1 MELHRRSRS
10 ERDWSRS
17 RQAHSTEFTESQF
30 IVNIERNT
38 ENEIERDI

>member
-17 RQAHSTEFTESQF
+17 RQTHSTEFTGSQLRVNFES
-30 IVNIERNT
+30 NT
-38 ENEIERDI
+38 ENEIER